1 MNAPA
6 MFTENTTRIT
16 VPHTEYLQQCENC
29 LGRGRIQCHDCQG
42 RGFSRC
48 PFCTDGFKTRDG
60 ERVACNTCNGTGRR
74 RCSDCNGD
82 GLVECKKCN
91 GRGRVVMFIEVG
103 VGVLAESQLTVSF
116 INHLETI
123 VLEARDIPEREL
135 QGAKGTVIS
144 Q

>member
-1 MNAPA
+1 M
-6 MFTENTTRIT
+6 
-16 VPHTEYLQQCENC
+16 
-29 LGRGRIQCHDCQG
+29 
-42 RGFSRC
+42 
-48 PFCTDGFKTRDG
+48 
-60 ERVACNTCNGTGRR
+60 
-74 RCSDCNGD
+74 
-82 GLVECKKCN
+82 ECKKCN